1 MAAFWLI
8 ALLAGIAAIAVLLW
22 PLRGRVPAWML
33 AAAGMAALLA
43 AGGAYLVGGKPNLPG
58 QPYAQ
63 RAAERASADPESL
76 SADEQFMR
84 LEEVVRSRPNDQA
97 GRRLY
102 ARELLKRGRTL
113 EAVEAYRA
121 AAAIQPNA
129 EIYTELGEALIVMNE
144 GEITPEA
151 ESAFR
156 RALEVDSEA
165 LSPAFY
171 LAAAAYDAKPG
182 AETAMALVN
191 VAGRAETDDSRA
203 APLAAAVAARL
214 ARPRMGPET
223 GQGPP
228 PSIEAMVARLEDRR
242 DANPDDIGLW
252 LSLARVRAALG
263 DREAALAI
271 LSEAR
276 RRFTSPGAQRVIAA
290 TEAGLPAGGAPAQE
304 PQP

>member
-8 ALLAGIAAIAVLLW
+8 VLLGGAVAAAALIW
-22 PLRGRVPAWML
+22 PLRGQVSSPSLL
-33 AAAGMAALLA
+33 AAGAVALLA
-43 AGGAYLVGGKPNLPG
+43 AAGAYLVGGKPGLPG

-63 RAAERASADPESL
+63 RAAERASANPESL
-76 SADEQFMR
+76 SPDEQFMR

-102 ARELLKRGRTL
+102 ARELLRRGRTL

-121 AAAIQPNA
+121 AAAIEPNA

-156 RALEVDSEA
+156 RAIEVDPQS

-171 LAAAAYDAKPG
+171 LAAAAYNADPN
-182 AETAMALVN
+182 AETAMVLAD
-191 VAGRAETDDSRA
+191 VAGQADANDART
-203 APLAAAVAARL
+203 APLAAAIAARL

-228 PSIEAMVARLEDRR
+228 PSIEAMVARLENRR

-263 DREAALAI
+263 DREAGLAI
-271 LSEAR
+271 LEEAR
-276 RRFTSPGAQRVIAA
+276 GRFDSPGAQRVIAA
-290 TEAGLPAGGAPAQE
+290 MEAGLPSGAPARE
-304 PQP
+304 AQP